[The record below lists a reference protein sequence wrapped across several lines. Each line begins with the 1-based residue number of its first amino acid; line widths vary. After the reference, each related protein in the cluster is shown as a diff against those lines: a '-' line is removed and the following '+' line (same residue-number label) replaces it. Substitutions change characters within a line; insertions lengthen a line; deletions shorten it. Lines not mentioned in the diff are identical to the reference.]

1 MDRGSHMQHEFART
15 PRGNVPRS
23 VFNRSHT
30 HKTTFDAGLLVP
42 VMLDEALPGDIFR
55 LRIAAIGR
63 LATPLFPVM
72 DNAYIDIHCWG
83 VPKRIIWPNF
93 KKFLGE
99 QDDPGDSIDY
109 TVPVINGTYSIS
121 ASDLGHYMGLPIGL
135 DFSVT
140 TGINALPFRAYLEIY
155 DEHYRDQ
162 NLIDSQQVTLGD
174 GPDSG
179 FTNRATQAPLRRG
192 KRFDYF
198 TQALPWPQKGDA
210 VSLPLGTRADVVGI
224 GLNVTDGGSAA
235 GTIATRQTGGPPTVN
250 MDNTWVS
257 GDPQLLFQAETGN
270 TSYPDIYADLTN
282 ATAATINQLRQSL
295 AIQQFLELAA
305 RGGTRF
311 AEVIESFFGVEF
323 QDVRYR
329 PEYLGGGTLPL
340 NITPIANTSD
350 TANYEQGELSG
361 FGVAAGSGIGFTKAF
376 TEWTYVMVIASVRA
390 DLSYQQGVDK
400 LWTRSTRYDFYWRQ
414 FAHIGEQSLLNMEI
428 YHSGVPATDAAVFG
442 YVPRYDE
449 YRWKKS
455 LITGKFDSNA
465 SGTLEAWHW
474 AEDFASLPT
483 LDQTFIESNPPI
495 DRTIAVPSEPH
506 IIADFYFD
514 YKCTRPMPVHGIP
527 GMTRL

>member
-1 MDRGSHMQHEFART
+1 MDRGSHMQHEFSRT
-15 PRGNVPRS
+15 PRGSIPRS

-30 HKTTFDAGLLVP
+30 HKTTFDAGLLIPIMV
-42 VMLDEALPGDIFR
+42 DEAVPGDIMR
-55 LRIAAIGR
+55 CRIAAIAR

-72 DNAYIDIHCWG
+72 DNAYLDIHCWSA
-83 VPKRIIWPNF
+83 PKRLLWPNF

-99 QDDPGDSIDY
+99 QTDPGDSIDY
-109 TVPVINGTYSIS
+109 TVPVVNGTYQVVESS
-121 ASDLGHYMGLPIGL
+121 LAHYMGLPIDL

-140 TGINALPFRAYLEIY
+140 TGISALPWRAYTMIY

-162 NLIDSQQVTLGD
+162 NLIDSVSKTFGD
-174 GPDSG
+174 GPDSSFDAAG
-179 FTNRATQAPLRRG
+179 SFHLTSGVQRRG

-198 TQALPWPQKGDA
+198 TQALPWPQKGDS
-210 VSLPLGTRADVVGI
+210 VDLPLGTRADVVGI

-311 AEVIESFFGVEF
+311 AEIIESFFGVEF

-329 PEYLGGGTLPL
+329 PEYLGGGTVPV

-350 TANYEQGELSG
+350 TTSYEQGELAG

-376 TEWTYVMVIASVRA
+376 DEWAYIIVLASVRA
-390 DLSYQQGVDK
+390 DLTYQQGVDK
-400 LWTRSTRYDFYWRQ
+400 MWTRSTRYDFYWRQ
-414 FAHIGEQSLLNMEI
+414 FAHIGEQAVTQ
-428 YHSGVPATDAAVFG
+428 SGNLA
-442 YVPRYDE
+442 
-449 YRWKKS
+449 
-455 LITGKFDSNA
+455 
-465 SGTLEAWHW
+465 
-474 AEDFASLPT
+474 
-483 LDQTFIESNPPI
+483 
-495 DRTIAVPSEPH
+495 
-506 IIADFYFD
+506 
-514 YKCTRPMPVHGIP
+514 
-527 GMTRL
+527 